1 VVVLEFCYCVYA
13 NRSFVRTILHHDQS
27 RQWRLSTIS
36 SRIQLLPSV
45 VGLTIPSS
53 DCTNK
58 VVRDQGLGGQEVYHA
73 TQHLS
78 KDHERCLYNGWAFHD
93 TGSTLYGAFVD
104 SERDCFSVFDH
115 RVPGPVLCYSKPHA
129 DYDDFTACCFL
140 SDHALATSHVW
151 KHNWTD
157 LPCNSIQVWD
167 LRNVSRTPA
176 TEHTLA
182 SFPLDS
188 ISKVECEVEWSFSE
202 HPCVG
207 ATTLP
212 RVANTTHHRYM
223 TQLVPSRST
232 DSSTIMITFQNS
244 EFGTELT
251 RYDYGTFETPLP
263 SNRNSRNHP

>member
-1 VVVLEFCYCVYA
+1 
-13 NRSFVRTILHHDQS
+13 
-27 RQWRLSTIS
+27 
-36 SRIQLLPSV
+36 
-45 VGLTIPSS
+45 
-53 DCTNK
+53 
-58 VVRDQGLGGQEVYHA
+58 
-73 TQHLS
+73 
-78 KDHERCLYNGWAFHD
+78 
-93 TGSTLYGAFVD
+93 
-104 SERDCFSVFDH
+104 
-115 RVPGPVLCYSKPHA
+115 
-129 DYDDFTACCFL
+129 
-140 SDHALATSHVW
+140 
-151 KHNWTD
+151 
-157 LPCNSIQVWD
+157 
-167 LRNVSRTPA
+167 VSRTPA

-263 SNRNSRNHP
+263 SNRNFSKSSLIAIATNQDDYVCIARGQGHGMKTLLSCLLGPSRPHKSHKSQTPRNPRSTGLGGFHTVQIARRPLWHAH